1 MIDSTRYRS
10 RQHRICD
17 YLGAENFDV
26 GVILDFEGL
35 RSHSLRYLSGQPE
48 DALLFVFAKG
58 ESLLV
63 PWDVSMARAVAAAD
77 KLIPYETYGRSIFKC
92 IKTVFQEGHIRRA
105 DLSGILSYPMVK
117 ALKESLPGVEVEC
130 RDGGIDE
137 TVHVMRMMKDSEEIE
152 LLRQACRITDELIE
166 AVPILLEDEQTVS
179 EVQVALFLEAE
190 ARKRGAEDMG
200 FDTLAASA
208 KRSFAIHCFPN
219 FTSDRFGTGG
229 LSILDFGVRFAGY
242 TSDVTVTV
250 ARAPLNSKQ
259 EAMAAAVQQAYD
271 LAQTLCEPG
280 ADPVLVG
287 NQVQEFFENRGF
299 HMPHSL
305 GHGIGLDAHE
315 GPLFR
320 LSGRN
325 SGSEKIRLMNG
336 MVFTIEPGLYDPEA
350 GGVRLENDFLCT
362 EQGTEVLT
370 SARILY
376 L

>member
-1 MIDSTRYRS
+1 MIDSTWYRS
-10 RQHRICD
+10 RQRQICD
-17 YLGAENFDV
+17 YLVAKNTDV

-35 RSHSLRYLSGQPE
+35 RNQSLRYLSGQPA
-48 DALLFVFAKG
+48 DALLFLFAKG

-63 PWDVSMARAVAAAD
+63 PWDVSLARSLATAD
-77 KLIPYETYGRSIFKC
+77 KLIPYETYGRSVFEC
-92 IKTVFQEGHIRRA
+92 IKTIVQEGHIGRA
-105 DLSGILSYPMVK
+105 ELSGSLSYPLVK
-117 ALKESLPGVEVEC
+117 ALKEALPGVELEC
-130 RDGGIDE
+130 RDRGIDE
-137 TVHVMRMMKDSEEIE
+137 TIHVMRMVKESEELE
-152 LLRQACRITDELIE
+152 LLRHACRITDDLIE
-166 AVPILLEDEQTVS
+166 AIPALLDDAETVS
-179 EVQVALFLEAE
+179 EVQLALFLEAE
-190 ARKRGAEDMG
+190 ARKRGAEGMG

-219 FTSDRFGTGG
+219 FTSDRFGTEGF
-229 LSILDFGVRFAGY
+229 SILDFGVRFAGY

-250 ARAPLNSKQ
+250 ARGPLNSRQ
-259 EAMAAAVQQAYD
+259 EAMGAAVQQAYN

-280 ADPVLVG
+280 ADPVQVD

-315 GPLFR
+315 APLFR
-320 LSGRN
+320 PPKRN
-325 SGSEKIRLMNG
+325 DGQEKPRLLDG
-336 MVFTIEPGLYDPEA
+336 MVFTIEPGLYDPEQ

-362 EQGTEVLT
+362 EQGIEVLT

>member
-1 MIDSTRYRS
+1 MSYSTRYRS
-10 RQHRICD
+10 RQQQICD
-17 YLGAENFDV
+17 YLGAESFDV

-35 RSHSLRYLSGQPE
+35 RNHSLRYLSGQPE
-48 DALLFVFAKG
+48 DALLFLFAKG

-63 PWDVSMARAVAAAD
+63 PWDVPLARSLATAD
-77 KLIPYETYGRSIFKC
+77 KLIPYETYGRSIFEC
-92 IKTVFQEGHIRRA
+92 IKAILQERHIGRA
-105 DLSGILSYPMVK
+105 ELSGILSYPLVK
-117 ALKESLPGVEVEC
+117 AMKEALPGVKMEC

-137 TVHVMRMMKDSEEIE
+137 TIHVMRMVKDSEEIE
-152 LLRQACRITDELIE
+152 LLRQACRITDDLIE
-166 AVPILLEDEQTVS
+166 AVPVLLDDAETVS
-179 EVQVALFLEAE
+179 EEQVALFLEAE
-190 ARKRGAEDMG
+190 ARKRGAEGMG

-219 FTSDRFGTGG
+219 FTSDRFGTEGF
-229 LSILDFGVRFAGY
+229 SILDFGVRFTGY

-250 ARAPLNSKQ
+250 ARGPLNSKQ
-259 EAMAAAVQQAYD
+259 EAMGAAVRQAYD
-271 LAQTLCEPG
+271 LAKTLCEPG
-280 ADPVLVG
+280 ADPVQVG

-315 GPLFR
+315 APLFR
-320 LSGRN
+320 QLTRN
-325 SGSEKIRLMNG
+325 DGQKKPRLLDG
-336 MVFTIEPGLYDPEA
+336 MVFTIEPGLYDPDQ

-362 EQGTEVLT
+362 EQGVEVLT

>member
-1 MIDSTRYRS
+1 MSYSTRYRS
-10 RQHRICD
+10 RQQQICD
-17 YLGAENFDV
+17 YLGAESFDV

-35 RSHSLRYLSGQPE
+35 RNHSLRYLSGQPE
-48 DALLFVFAKG
+48 DALLFLFAKG

-63 PWDVSMARAVAAAD
+63 PWDVPLARSLATAD
-77 KLIPYETYGRSIFKC
+77 KLIPYETYSRSIFEC
-92 IKTVFQEGHIRRA
+92 IKAIFQERHIGRA
-105 DLSGILSYPMVK
+105 ELSGILSYPLVK
-117 ALKESLPGVEVEC
+117 AMKEALPGVKMEC

-137 TVHVMRMMKDSEEIE
+137 TIHVMRMVKDSEEIE
-152 LLRQACRITDELIE
+152 LLRQACRITDDLIE
-166 AVPILLEDEQTVS
+166 AVPVLLDDAETVS
-179 EVQVALFLEAE
+179 EEQVALFLEAE
-190 ARKRGAEDMG
+190 ARKRGAEGMG

-219 FTSDRFGTGG
+219 FTSDRFGTEGF
-229 LSILDFGVRFAGY
+229 SILDFGVRFTGY

-250 ARAPLNSKQ
+250 ARGPLNSKQ
-259 EAMAAAVQQAYD
+259 EAMRAAVQQAYD
-271 LAQTLCEPG
+271 LAKTLCEPG
-280 ADPVLVG
+280 ADPVQVG

-315 GPLFR
+315 APLFR
-320 LSGRN
+320 RLTRN
-325 SGSEKIRLMNG
+325 DGQKKPRLLDG
-336 MVFTIEPGLYDPEA
+336 MVFTIEPGLYDPDQ

-362 EQGTEVLT
+362 EQGVEVLT

>member
-1 MIDSTRYRS
+1 MSYSTRYRS
-10 RQHRICD
+10 RQQQICD
-17 YLGAENFDV
+17 YLGAESFDV

-35 RSHSLRYLSGQPE
+35 RNHSLRYLSGQPE
-48 DALLFVFAKG
+48 DALLFLFAKG

-63 PWDVSMARAVAAAD
+63 PWDVPLARSLATAD
-77 KLIPYETYGRSIFKC
+77 KLIPYETYGRSIFEC
-92 IKTVFQEGHIRRA
+92 IKTIFQEGHIGRA
-105 DLSGILSYPMVK
+105 ELSAIFSYPLVK
-117 ALKESLPGVEVEC
+117 AMKEALPGVKMEC

-137 TVHVMRMMKDSEEIE
+137 TIHVMRMVKDSEEIE
-152 LLRQACRITDELIE
+152 LLRQACRITDDLIE
-166 AVPILLEDEQTVS
+166 AVPVLLDDAETVS
-179 EVQVALFLEAE
+179 EEQVALFLEAE
-190 ARKRGAEDMG
+190 ARKRGAEGMG

-219 FTSDRFGTGG
+219 FTSDRFGTEGF
-229 LSILDFGVRFAGY
+229 SILDFGVRFTGY

-250 ARAPLNSKQ
+250 ARGPLNSKQ
-259 EAMAAAVQQAYD
+259 EAMGAAVRQAYD
-271 LAQTLCEPG
+271 LAKTLCEPG
-280 ADPVLVG
+280 ADPVQVG

-315 GPLFR
+315 APLFR
-320 LSGRN
+320 QLTRN
-325 SGSEKIRLMNG
+325 DGQKKPRLLDG
-336 MVFTIEPGLYDPEA
+336 MVFTIEPGLYDPDQ

-362 EQGTEVLT
+362 EQGVEVLT

>member
-1 MIDSTRYRS
+1 MSYSTRYRS
-10 RQHRICD
+10 RQQQICD
-17 YLGAENFDV
+17 YLGAESFDV

-35 RSHSLRYLSGQPE
+35 RNHSLRYLSGQPE
-48 DALLFVFAKG
+48 DALLFLFAKG

-63 PWDVSMARAVAAAD
+63 PWDVPLARSLATAD
-77 KLIPYETYGRSIFKC
+77 KLIPYETYGRSIFEC
-92 IKTVFQEGHIRRA
+92 IKAIFQERHIGRA
-105 DLSGILSYPMVK
+105 ELSGILSYPLVK
-117 ALKESLPGVEVEC
+117 AMKEALPGVKMEC

-137 TVHVMRMMKDSEEIE
+137 TIHVMRMVKDSEEIE
-152 LLRQACRITDELIE
+152 LLRQACRITDDLIE
-166 AVPILLEDEQTVS
+166 AVPVLFDDAETVS
-179 EVQVALFLEAE
+179 EEQVALFLEAE
-190 ARKRGAEDMG
+190 ARKRGAEGMG

-219 FTSDRFGTGG
+219 FTSDRFGTEGF
-229 LSILDFGVRFAGY
+229 SILDFGVRFAGY

-250 ARAPLNSKQ
+250 ARGPLNSKQ
-259 EAMAAAVQQAYD
+259 EAMGAAVRQAYD
-271 LAQTLCEPG
+271 LAKTLCEPG
-280 ADPVLVG
+280 ADPVQVG

-315 GPLFR
+315 APLFR
-320 LSGRN
+320 QLTRN
-325 SGSEKIRLMNG
+325 DGQKKPRLLDG
-336 MVFTIEPGLYDPEA
+336 MVFTIEPGLYDPDQ

-362 EQGTEVLT
+362 EQGVEVLT

>member
-10 RQHRICD
+10 RQQQIFD
-17 YLGAENFDV
+17 YLSEENTDV

-35 RSHSLRYLSGQPE
+35 RNHSLRYLSGQPE
-48 DALLFVFAKG
+48 DALLFLFAGG

-63 PWDVSMARAVAAAD
+63 PWDVPMARSLATAE
-77 KLIPYETYGRSIFKC
+77 KLIPYETYGRSILEC
-92 IKTVFQEGHIRRA
+92 IKTIFQERHIKRA
-105 DLSGILSYPMVK
+105 ELSEYLSYPLVQV
-117 ALKESLPGVEVEC
+117 LKEALPGVEMEC

-137 TVHVMRMMKDSEEIE
+137 TINVMRMMKDSEEIE
-152 LLRQACRITDELIE
+152 LLRQACRITDDLIE
-166 AVPILLEDEQTVS
+166 AVPVLLDDAETVS
-179 EVQVALFLEAE
+179 EVQIALFVETE
-190 ARKRGAEDMG
+190 ARKRGAEGMG

-219 FTSDRFGTGG
+219 FTSDRFGSEGF
-229 LSILDFGVRFAGY
+229 SILDFGVRFAGY
-242 TSDVTVTV
+242 TSDVTISF
-250 ARAPLNSKQ
+250 ARGPLNSKQ
-259 EAMAAAVQQAYD
+259 EAMATAVQQAYD
-271 LAQTLCEPG
+271 LAQSLCEPG
-280 ADPVLVG
+280 ADPALVG

-315 GPLFR
+315 APLFR
-320 LSGRN
+320 IPERN
-325 SGSEKIRLMNG
+325 DGQEIQRLMNG

-370 SARILY
+370 SARIFY

>member
-1 MIDSTRYRS
+1 MSYSTRYRS
-10 RQHRICD
+10 RQQQICD
-17 YLGAENFDV
+17 YLGAESFDV

-35 RSHSLRYLSGQPE
+35 RNHSLRYLSGQPE
-48 DALLFVFAKG
+48 DALLFLFAKG

-63 PWDVSMARAVAAAD
+63 PWDVPLARSLATAD
-77 KLIPYETYGRSIFKC
+77 KLIPYETYGRSIFEC
-92 IKTVFQEGHIRRA
+92 IKTIFQEGHIGRA
-105 DLSGILSYPMVK
+105 ELSGIFSYPLVK
-117 ALKESLPGVEVEC
+117 AMKEALPGVKMEC

-137 TVHVMRMMKDSEEIE
+137 TIHVMRMVKDSEEIE
-152 LLRQACRITDELIE
+152 LLRQACRITDDLIE
-166 AVPILLEDEQTVS
+166 AVPVLLDDAETVS
-179 EVQVALFLEAE
+179 EEQVALFLEAE
-190 ARKRGAEDMG
+190 ARKRGAEGMG

-219 FTSDRFGTGG
+219 FTSDRFGTEGF
-229 LSILDFGVRFAGY
+229 SILDFGVRFAGY

-250 ARAPLNSKQ
+250 ARGPLNSKQ
-259 EAMAAAVQQAYD
+259 EAMGAAVRQAYD
-271 LAQTLCEPG
+271 LAKTLCEPG
-280 ADPVLVG
+280 ADPVQVG

-315 GPLFR
+315 APLFR
-320 LSGRN
+320 QLTRN
-325 SGSEKIRLMNG
+325 DGQKKPRLLDG
-336 MVFTIEPGLYDPEA
+336 MVFTIEPGLYDPDQ

-362 EQGTEVLT
+362 EQGVEVLT